1 MVRNS
6 MWLLLNTGLQAGLG
20 FVFWILAAHVFT
32 TPAVGRA
39 TSLLSATT
47 LIAYVAL
54 LGIGT
59 TLIRYLPTSDHR
71 NTLITAGLLLVGSFS
86 ALLALG
92 YALAAP
98 AFASSIAF
106 LAHRTLFVVGFVF
119 MGTATAIN
127 LVTDAVFIAFRRAGV
142 NALVD
147 GGIGGVTRLLL
158 IPVAAGS
165 GAYGLY
171 CASVGGFAAA
181 AIASIIL
188 IWTQLHVRPRLGGA
202 VAVMRPLLRF
212 SGANYLGGVFTLAP
226 AFVVPL
232 IVLAR
237 LGASAAA
244 YYYVAFQLANLV
256 FAAGYAV
263 SQSFLAEGAHGE
275 EELRILT
282 RRAARILAVLTLPA
296 CLVVAVGA
304 PMLLDLFGPS
314 YSRHGTDVL
323 VLMALAAIPVAALNW
338 LVTILRLVRQ
348 LVAVAVSNG
357 VYAVVICG
365 LTWALAPHGLSLVG
379 VAWLVGSL
387 VGAAVAAFAVAFGSG
402 AKPWRH
408 DGPRG
413 HPHPT
418 PHRRPR
424 VSRRARHRR
433 DGNSPRWSAAAPGWP
448 GWVGTN
454 GDHRARLF
462 LPLPSGYRQAM
473 PDRPGEPDTITTLD
487 QRRIGVPEVDVPG
500 TDVPEVGVPEVGV
513 PAKGTRR
520 RRWPLVAAAAVIL
533 AGISL
538 ATPAGRHQWAL
549 SLIRQPTPY
558 TVLSFENAGSL
569 PTTVPSGGSL
579 DLAFAVTNHEGR
591 DLSYRYLVTS
601 ASSGQVPVV
610 LRRGILVVP
619 VGVRRTESVSV
630 VPTCEDS
637 PCRVQVSLPGPAES
651 IDVQVQLHEPSS

>member
-1 MVRNS
+1 MPDSTAAMSERAVSSRPEPTGWVRQSASGLRDNHMVRNS

-119 MGTATAIN
+119 MSTATAIN
-127 LVTDAVFIAFRRAGV
+127 LVTDAVFIAFRRAWV

-171 CASVGGFAAA
+171 SASVGGFAAA

-202 VAVMRPLLRF
+202 VAVVRPLLRF

-304 PMLLDLFGPS
+304 PMLLDIFGPS
-314 YSRHGTDVL
+314 YSSHGTGVL

-365 LTWALAPHGLSLVG
+365 LTWALA
-379 VAWLVGSL
+379 
-387 VGAAVAAFAVAFGSG
+387 
-402 AKPWRH
+402 
-408 DGPRG
+408 
-413 HPHPT
+413 
-418 PHRRPR
+418 
-424 VSRRARHRR
+424 
-433 DGNSPRWSAAAPGWP
+433 
-448 GWVGTN
+448 
-454 GDHRARLF
+454 
-462 LPLPSGYRQAM
+462 
-473 PDRPGEPDTITTLD
+473 
-487 QRRIGVPEVDVPG
+487 
-500 TDVPEVGVPEVGV
+500 
-513 PAKGTRR
+513 
-520 RRWPLVAAAAVIL
+520 L
-533 AGISL
+533 AG
-538 ATPAGRHQWAL
+538 
-549 SLIRQPTPY
+549 
-558 TVLSFENAGSL
+558 
-569 PTTVPSGGSL
+569 
-579 DLAFAVTNHEGR
+579 
-591 DLSYRYLVTS
+591 
-601 ASSGQVPVV
+601 
-610 LRRGILVVP
+610 
-619 VGVRRTESVSV
+619 
-630 VPTCEDS
+630 
-637 PCRVQVSLPGPAES
+637 
-651 IDVQVQLHEPSS
+651 